1 MCGRHRRKSDKQRIA
16 EAFQVRVNLDDLN
29 FSAGDDLTPAV
40 FSQSCSQTTKVIAAL
55 G

>member
-1 MCGRHRRKSDKQRIA
+1 MCGRYRRRSNKQRIA

-40 FSQSCSQTTKVIAAL
+40 FSQSCSQTTKESAAL
-55 G
+55 S